1 MCSWR
6 ASLRW
11 TSSSI
16 VRSAEEHTGCLP
28 ACLQSLRDCEPACL
42 PARLQRLPA
51 AAEAAEAAAVEP
63 AAAVEAA
70 AAEAA
75 AAEAAAVA
83 VAAAYCL
90 LPACCGC
97 QLPAW
102 LPPADPTTAGAN
114 RLNHTDA
121 LAPLAVVLP
130 VLLCVPLQF
139 RKPGVIRTRLTHG
152 WRYAAQTKQNLLRVF
167 VHERCFVWH
176 PCVFKRWVLCDFTK
190 PSSGPREEGLARSYI
205 YDSALRN
212 LNI

>member
-70 AAEAA
+70 AAETAAVEAA
-75 AAEAAAVA
+75 AAEAAAA

-190 PSSGPREEGLARSYI
+190 PSSGPREEGLARSYMI
-205 YDSALRN
+205 LRY
-212 LNI
+212 

>member
-1 MCSWR
+1 MQGKELTIGVWKVLSLEALKGDVLVARIAALDKLFDREISRR
-6 ASLRW
+6 AHRLL
-11 TSSSI
+11 
-16 VRSAEEHTGCLP
+16 ACLP
-28 ACLQSLRDCEPACL
+28 AEPARLRACLPACL

-63 AAAVEAA
+63 TAAVEAA
-70 AAEAA
+70 AAEAAAVEAA

-167 VHERCFVWH
+167 LHERCF
-176 PCVFKRWVLCDFTK
+176 L
-190 PSSGPREEGLARSYI
+190 
-205 YDSALRN
+205 
-212 LNI
+212 

>member
-1 MCSWR
+1 VLSLEALKGDVLVARIAALDKLFDREISRR
-6 ASLRW
+6 AHRL
-11 TSSSI
+11 
-16 VRSAEEHTGCLP
+16 L
-28 ACLQSLRDCEPACL
+28 ACL

-51 AAEAAEAAAVEP
+51 AAEAAEAAAVEAA

-70 AAEAA
+70 AAETAAVEAA

-152 WRYAAQTKQNLLRVF
+152 WRYAAQTKQKLLRVF
-167 VHERCFVWH
+167 VHERCFV
-176 PCVFKRWVLCDFTK
+176 
-190 PSSGPREEGLARSYI
+190 
-205 YDSALRN
+205 
-212 LNI
+212 